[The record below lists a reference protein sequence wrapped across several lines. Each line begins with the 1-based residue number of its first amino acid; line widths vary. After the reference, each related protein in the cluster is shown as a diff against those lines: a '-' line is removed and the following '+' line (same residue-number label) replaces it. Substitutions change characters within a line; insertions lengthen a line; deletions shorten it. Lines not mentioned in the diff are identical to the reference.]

1 MELLIQILVALV
13 KSVII
18 FFGLIMAAAYMTLA
32 ERRILAWMQ
41 DRIGPNRVGPLG
53 LLQPIADAVKA
64 MFKEDFM
71 PEGAD
76 RFAYWLAPAI
86 AVMASMLTFAVIP
99 IGPQINL
106 FGFPIDLQL
115 ADPSVGIL
123 LVLAVSSL
131 GVYGVVLAGWS
142 SNSKYSM
149 LGAVRSSAQMISYE
163 LGMGLAILSV
173 VVTVGSLRI
182 SDIVGFQAV
191 VPVVLI
197 QPLAFLLYWVC
208 AVAENNRPPFDL
220 VEAEQEL
227 VQGYMT
233 EYSGL
238 KFAMFY
244 LAEYVNMVTISSVA
258 VTLFLGSYHG
268 PIIDG
273 PWWFAAKLAAML
285 FVLSW
290 LRATLPRLRYDRL
303 MRLGWQF
310 ILPVALLNVV
320 ATAVIVTVMSAT

>member
-1 MELLIQILVALV
+1 MELLIEILVALV
-13 KSVII
+13 KSVIM

-41 DRIGPNRVGPLG
+41 DRIGPNRVGPKG

-76 RFAYWLAPAI
+76 RFVYWLAPAI
-86 AVMASMLTFAVIP
+86 SVMASMMTFAVIP
-99 IGPQINL
+99 VGPRISV
-106 FGFPIDLQL
+106 FGYPLDLQL
-115 ADPSVGIL
+115 ADVSVGIL
-123 LVLAVSSL
+123 VVLAVSSL
-131 GVYGVVLAGWS
+131 GVYGIVLAGWS
-142 SNSKYSM
+142 SNSKYSL
-149 LGAVRSSAQMISYE
+149 LGSVRSSAQMISYE

-173 VVTVGSLRI
+173 VVTAGSLRI
-182 SDIVGFQAV
+182 SDIVNFQAV
-191 VPVVLI
+191 IPLVVL
-197 QPLAFLLYWVC
+197 QPLAFLLYTIC

-220 VEAEQEL
+220 PEAEQEL

-268 PIIDG
+268 PFIDG
-273 PWWFAAKLAAML
+273 PWWFGAKVAVLL
-285 FVLSW
+285 FGMSW

-320 ATAVIVTVMSAT
+320 ATAIVVTMMAA

>member
-41 DRIGPNRVGPLG
+41 DRVGPNRVGPFG

-86 AVMASMLTFAVIP
+86 AVVASMATFAVIP
-99 IGPQINL
+99 IGPPINL

-115 ADPSVGIL
+115 ADPPVGIL
-123 LVLAVSSL
+123 VVLAVSSL
-131 GVYGVVLAGWS
+131 AVYAVVLAGWS

-149 LGAVRSSAQMISYE
+149 LGAVRSTAQMISYE

-191 VPVVLI
+191 VPLLLI

-320 ATAVIVTVMSAT
+320 ATAVIVTIMSAA